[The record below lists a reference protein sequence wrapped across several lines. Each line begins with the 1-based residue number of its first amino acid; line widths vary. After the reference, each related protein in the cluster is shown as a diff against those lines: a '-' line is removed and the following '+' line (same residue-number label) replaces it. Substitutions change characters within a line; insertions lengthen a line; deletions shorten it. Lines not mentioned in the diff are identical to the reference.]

1 MLLPKFDYHEP
12 LTINEAC
19 GVMAELDE
27 KARPLAGGTDL
38 IVNMKKGVLTPEHLV
53 SLSRIVELRQ
63 IRISDDQ
70 VRIGA
75 LTTADELAESEEI
88 GKTLTALATGAGNLG
103 SPLIRNLATIAGNLV
118 TARPAADLPPPLM
131 VYGAEIILRSSSGKR
146 SVPVDDFFTGPGE
159 TVIKSDEILT
169 EVVVPKT
176 PPRSGAGYI
185 KLGVRQALEISLVNV
200 AAYFALDDKNGSI
213 QDAKI
218 VLGAVAPAPIRAPS
232 AEKVLI
238 GERPGDILFA
248 KAGEAAAKDSKPIDD
263 YRGSAAYRKAMV
275 EVLTRRTLGM
285 AYGSLRSG
293 LKN

>member
-1 MLLPKFDYHEP
+1 
-12 LTINEAC
+12 
-19 GVMAELDE
+19 
-27 KARPLAGGTDL
+27 
-38 IVNMKKGVLTPEHLV
+38 
-53 SLSRIVELRQ
+53 
-63 IRISDDQ
+63 
-70 VRIGA
+70 
-75 LTTADELAESEEI
+75 
-88 GKTLTALATGAGNLG
+88 
-103 SPLIRNLATIAGNLV
+103 
-118 TARPAADLPPPLM
+118 M

-169 EVVVPKT
+169 EVVVPK
-176 PPRSGAGYI
+176 PPPCSGAGYI

-200 AAYFALDDKNGSI
+200 AAYFALDDKNGTI

-238 GERPGDILFA
+238 GERPGDIMFA

-263 YRGSAAYRKAMV
+263 YRGSATYRKAMV

>member
-12 LTINEAC
+12 LTISEAC

-38 IVNMKKGVLTPEHLV
+38 IVNMKKRVLAPEHLV
-53 SLSRIVELRQ
+53 SLSRIAELRH
-63 IRISDDQ
+63 IRVFDDE

-88 GKTLTALATGAGNLG
+88 GKTLTALATGAGSLG

-131 VYGAEIILRSSSGKR
+131 AYGAKIILRSASGKR
-146 SVPVDDFFTGPGE
+146 SIPVDDFFTGPGE
-159 TVIKSDEILT
+159 TVIKSNEILT
-169 EVVVPKT
+169 EVVVPN
-176 PPRSGAGYI
+176 PPPYSGAGYI

-200 AAYFALDDKNGSI
+200 AAYFALDDKNGTI
-213 QDAKI
+213 QDARI
-218 VLGAVAPAPIRAPS
+218 VLGAVAPAPIRASS
-232 AEKVLI
+232 AETVLI
-238 GERPGDILFA
+238 GERPGDTLFA
-248 KAGEAAAKDSKPIDD
+248 KAGEAAARDSKPIDD
-263 YRGSAAYRKAMV
+263 FRGSAAYRKAMV

-285 AYGSLRSG
+285 AYGNLEY
-293 LKN
+293 